1 MLLMEEEVLE
11 SHKNNF
17 MMAKYLLENRERL
30 KFLKEIT
37 LFGFKLSWKFPEQ
50 DF

>member
-1 MLLMEEEVLE
+1 MLLIEGEVFE

-17 MMAKYLLENRERL
+17 MMAKYLLENRECL
-30 KFLKEIT
+30 KVLKEMI
-37 LFGFKLSWKFPEQ
+37 LFGFKLSWKFPEK